1 MEITSLSLRVLSVT
15 HQNMLRILESLSDED
30 LNRQIPGI
38 NNTIAW
44 NFGHT
49 IVTCQLL
56 VLKLSGQEL
65 QINLRQLAKFRK
77 DSDGKVECT
86 REELMELSAIHQK
99 FMSDLPQLAGA
110 GALNEYEAYETSY
123 GASLYN
129 AQEAVHF
136 AGVHAGLHLGYMM
149 AMRRAMGK

>member
-1 MEITSLSLRVLSVT
+1 MEIIPMSLRVLSGT
-15 HQNMLRILESLSDED
+15 HQNMLRVLESLSDED
-30 LNRQIPGI
+30 LNREVPGVK
-38 NNTIAW
+38 NTIAW
-44 NFGHT
+44 NFAHT

-77 DSDGKVECT
+77 DSDGKVTCT
-86 REELMELSAIHQK
+86 REELMELSAIQQK
-99 FMSDLPQLAGA
+99 FIADLPQLASA
-110 GALNEYEAYETSY
+110 GALDGYEAYETSY
-123 GASLYN
+123 GVSLYN
-129 AQEAVHF
+129 AQEAIQF